1 MNTNISLEF
10 LPAVFGLLGGLA
22 LFLFGMEQMTN
33 ALKTV
38 AGRRM
43 KNLLARMTSNRIM
56 GAITGAF
63 TTAVIQSSS
72 VTTVLIVGFIS
83 AGLLQLKQAISI
95 IMGAHVGTTLTV
107 QIIAFKVT
115 ELALLMITVGF
126 GLKLLVKQ
134 EKIKS
139 LGLMIMGLGI
149 IFLGMN
155 LMSDSTEPLRNYAP
169 FLSLMKYVENPFI
182 AVLISTLFT
191 SIIQSSAAT
200 IGIVIAFASQGY
212 VSLETGIALTFGAN
226 IGTCITAILAS
237 IGSSR
242 EGKQAALSHVLIN
255 FLGVIIWFP
264 FIHYLS
270 EFVKYISPS
279 FQHYSGL
286 TKIAA
291 EVPRQIANAH
301 TVFNLTNSIIFLP
314 FSVLFAKLV
323 TWLLPAKA
331 ELIPEFV
338 KPKYLSKIYLKTP
351 QIALDR
357 VRMEIARQ
365 ARRAIWMV
373 REIPKALDSDD
384 KEKLKLIKKM
394 DNEVDALH
402 EIILD
407 FLGELSKQELT
418 SQESNLVQA
427 YLSAS
432 NYIENVG
439 DVVET
444 NLYTLGKER
453 LKTKTN
459 FTESLDKYLNPYF
472 NKVIFYLDLAIKSLI
487 EGNPSEANS
496 VINAKTEISELAD
509 TALDHLSNR
518 LHKEKNLDLDEF
530 RIQTDVIEN
539 FRRIYYLAKR
549 IAKVISTPGFNNEQA
564 STLPQQEELPFD

>member
-1 MNTNISLEF
+1 MYNNISIEF
-10 LPAVFGLLGGLA
+10 LPVVFGLLGGLA
-22 LFLFGMEQMTN
+22 LFLYGMEQMTN
-33 ALKTV
+33 ALTIV

-43 KNLLARMTSNRIM
+43 KNLLTRLTSNRIK
-56 GAITGAF
+56 GLITGAF
-63 TTAVIQSSS
+63 VTAVIQSSS

-95 IMGAHVGTTLTV
+95 IMGAHIGTTITV
-107 QIIAFKVT
+107 QIIAFNVS
-115 ELALLMITVGF
+115 ELALLMIAAGF

-134 EKIKS
+134 EKIKY
-139 LGLMIMGLGI
+139 LGLMIMGLGL

-155 LMSDSTEPLRNYAP
+155 LMSDSTEPLQTFTP

-182 AVLISTLFT
+182 AVLISALFT

-200 IGIVIAFASQGY
+200 IGLVIAFASQGF
-212 VSLETGIALTFGAN
+212 VSLETGIALIFGAN
-226 IGTCITAILAS
+226 IGTCVTAILAS

-242 EGKQAALSHVLIN
+242 EGRQAALSHVLIN
-255 FLGVIIWFP
+255 LLGVILWFP

-270 EFVKYISPS
+270 ELVRIISPS
-279 FQHYSGL
+279 FTNYSGSE
-286 TKIAA
+286 KIAA

-301 TVFNLTNSIIFLP
+301 TVFNLANSVIFLP
-314 FSVLFAKLV
+314 FTVLFAKLV
-323 TWLLPAKA
+323 IWLLPVKA
-331 ELIPEFV
+331 EVKPEII
-338 KPKYLSKIYLKTP
+338 KPKYLGKIYLKTP

-365 ARRAIWMV
+365 ARRALWMV

-402 EIILD
+402 EIILN
-407 FLGELSKQELT
+407 FLGLLSKQELT
-418 SQESNLVQA
+418 NQEAKLVQA
-427 YLSAS
+427 YISAS

-444 NLYTLGKER
+444 NLYSLGKER
-453 LKTKTN
+453 LKSQID
-459 FTESLDKYLNPYF
+459 FRESLDNYLNPYF
-472 NKVIFYLDLAIKSLI
+472 NRVIFYLDISLKSLI
-487 EGNPSEANS
+487 DGNAKEADS
-496 VINAKTEISELAD
+496 VISAKSEISELAD
-509 TALDHLSNR
+509 AALNHLSHR
-518 LHKEKNLDLDEF
+518 LHNEKNLDLDEF

-549 IAKVISTPGFNNEQA
+549 IAKVVSTSGMSNNQR
-564 STLPQQEELPFD
+564 SSIPLQQELPFE